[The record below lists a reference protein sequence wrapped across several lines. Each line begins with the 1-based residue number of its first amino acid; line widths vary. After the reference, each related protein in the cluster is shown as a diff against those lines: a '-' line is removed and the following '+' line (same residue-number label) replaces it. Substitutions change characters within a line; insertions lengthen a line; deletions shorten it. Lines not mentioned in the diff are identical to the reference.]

1 MSELRQVCVLFINLS
16 PQENLSRKSKL
27 NMLQKAFEAI
37 YLPLQKYEGSLNKV
51 FMFDKVREVAD
62 SVKPISRLYKC
73 QQSLA
78 DML

>member
-62 SVKPISRLYKC
+62 SVKPISTLYKS